1 MICLCTQGERIGQ
14 IFYWG
19 HENEWDEEDYFDEFG
34 VMTMN
39 LNLLRSKE
47 LMAQIGLEIVSYI
60 INT

>member
-14 IFYWG
+14 IFYWD
-19 HENEWDEEDYFDEFG
+19 HENEWDEEDYFDEFD

-60 INT
+60 I